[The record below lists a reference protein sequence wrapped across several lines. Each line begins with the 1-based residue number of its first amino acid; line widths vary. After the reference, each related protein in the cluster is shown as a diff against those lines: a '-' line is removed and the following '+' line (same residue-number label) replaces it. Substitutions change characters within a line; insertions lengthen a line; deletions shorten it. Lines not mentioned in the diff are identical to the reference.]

1 MAADLVVHALRYPE
15 SLSGFSA
22 TQWDLLVRQ
31 ARGAGLLA
39 RVAHRLGQL
48 GLADAVPRA
57 PAAHLASAATVA
69 AAQHTEVRREIAHVQ
84 HALRDEAGPLVL
96 LKGAAYLAA
105 GLPAAAGRVFSDTDI
120 LVPKPRLPAVET
132 ALVMHG
138 WATTHHTPYDQRY
151 YREWMHELPP
161 LVHLRRQTA
170 LDVHHGISPLTAR
183 IRADS
188 ERLLQAAL
196 PIPGRPGLATL
207 APADMVLHSML
218 HLLVNDELS
227 HALRDLSDLD
237 LLLRHFGADPA
248 FWPGIVQR
256 AREQGLGRVLHYGL
270 RFVARVFG
278 TPVPADVAEACAAFA
293 PSAPAAALMDTL
305 WRRALLPP
313 HHSVAGGAAHHAAL
327 FMLYVRA
334 HWLRMPTG
342 LLLRHLTVKALRR
355 GREPQGKQG

>member
-1 MAADLVVHALRYPE
+1 MA
-15 SLSGFSA
+15 SLNLA
-22 TQWDLLVRQ
+22 EWDLLLRQ
-31 ARGAGLLA
+31 ARQAGLLPRLHA
-39 RVAHRLGQL
+39 MLEDRDLLGQIPPQAREHL
-48 GLADAVPRA
+48 EWAHVMTERHAQAVRW
-57 PAAHLASAATVA
+57 
-69 AAQHTEVRREIAHVQ
+69 EVRMIRQ
-84 HALRDEAGPLVL
+84 ALRKAGVPIIL
-96 LKGAAYLAA
+96 LKGAAYVMA
-105 GLPAAAGRVFSDTDI
+105 GLPAARGRLFSDIDI
-120 LVPKPRLPAVET
+120 MVPKDSLNAVEA
-132 ALVMHG
+132 ALMLHG
-138 WATTHHTPYDQRY
+138 WAASHHDAYDQRY

-188 ERLLQAAL
+188 ERLLQAAQS
-196 PIPGRPGLATL
+196 IPGRPGLATL

-237 LLLRHFGADPA
+237 LLLRHFGADAA

-256 AREQGLGRVLHYGL
+256 AGEQGLERVLHYGL

-278 TPVPADVAEACAAFA
+278 TPVPADVVEACAEFA
-293 PSAPAAALMDTL
+293 APAPTAALMDAL

-313 HHSVAGGAAHHAAL
+313 HHSVASGATQHAAL

-342 LLLRHLTVKALRR
+342 LLLRHLAVKALRR
-355 GREPQGKQG
+355 GREPQRKQG